1 LKGDIVGGFSV
12 GASLLHRSTPGGS
25 PANSLE
31 GERASLE
38 VEGNAEMTQY
48 IEAKQSIGSQA
59 IGQRGTEN
67 LNGGENLAV
76 EGKRFEADAPGTGHA
91 AGSEDRCALRRRV

>member
-1 LKGDIVGGFSV
+1 MKGDIAGWSSG
-12 GASLLHRSTPGGS
+12 GASLLHRYTFGVS
-25 PANSLE
+25 PADSLE

-38 VEGNAEMTQY
+38 VEGSSEMTQY

-67 LNGGENLAV
+67 LNGGENLAI
-76 EGKRFEADAPGTGHA
+76 ERKIFEADALGMGHA
-91 AGSEDRCALRRRV
+91 PGSEDRCALRRRV